1 MNKPLLE
8 EQHDGEQIERPP
20 PCVPKANRADR
31 PQAPPPPSG
40 PVSVPMQGVGAR
52 SSNWGGTFVV
62 QICEDACEG
71 QVLRVKVPDGLPC
84 AGQETTFTLP
94 PGVKGG
100 QRINVPFPSPG

>member
-1 MNKPLLE
+1 MNTPLLE
-8 EQHDGEQIERPP
+8 KQNDGEQIERPP
-20 PCVPKANRADR
+20 PCVPNANRAGR

-40 PVSVPMQGVGAR
+40 PAYVPMQGVDAQ
-52 SSNWGGTFVV
+52 SSNCGGTFLV
-62 QICEDACEG
+62 QIPADACEG